1 VTQAIDCPT
10 CGELITYILA
20 GDNYCCGRCG
30 VLWSKRDGSTFAESY
45 DAIRAA
51 GGAAWD
57 NLDVEQE
64 LAAMR
69 GQPQGIEALV
79 CDDIT
84 ERQALG
90 INKYGKTVAEN
101 PLCLLEWLEHAY
113 QECLDQ
119 AVYLRRAMREIDKI
133 MAAKASDEAT
143 ELGKTIVPQI
153 DPAILPYIVDMQD
166 RFKTSDDETE
176 TK

>member
-1 VTQAIDCPT
+1 MTRSFDEHVEA
-10 CGELITYILA
+10 
-20 GDNYCCGRCG
+20 
-30 VLWSKRDGSTFAESY
+30 VRD
-45 DAIRAA
+45 A
-51 GGAAWD
+51 GGHAWD

-90 INKYGKTVAEN
+90 INKYGRTVANN

-119 AVYLRRAMREIDKI
+119 AVYLRRAMAEIDKI

-143 ELGKTIVPQI
+143 ESK
-153 DPAILPYIVDMQD
+153 
-166 RFKTSDDETE
+166 
-176 TK
+176 

>member
-1 VTQAIDCPT
+1 MSEQRSF
-10 CGELITYILA
+10 E
-20 GDNYCCGRCG
+20 
-30 VLWSKRDGSTFAESY
+30 ESY
-45 DAIRAA
+45 LAIRAA
-51 GGAAWD
+51 GGDAWD
-57 NLDVEQE
+57 NLDVEKE
-64 LAAMR
+64 LAAIR

-90 INKYGKTVAEN
+90 INKYGRTVAEN

-119 AVYLRRAMREIDKI
+119 AVYLRRAMAEIDKI
-133 MAAKASDEAT
+133 MLAKAAAPMSESN
-143 ELGKTIVPQI
+143 E
-153 DPAILPYIVDMQD
+153 
-166 RFKTSDDETE
+166 E